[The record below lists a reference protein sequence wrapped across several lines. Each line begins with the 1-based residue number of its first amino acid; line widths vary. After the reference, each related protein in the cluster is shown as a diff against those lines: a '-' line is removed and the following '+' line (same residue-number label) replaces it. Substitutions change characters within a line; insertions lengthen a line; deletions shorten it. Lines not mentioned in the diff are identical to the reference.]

1 MPLDLLVLLCFI
13 GMIISAL
20 CCPTGCGGSDVGAEL
35 TGYIVSAIIA
45 LLAAIY
51 LIIAL
56 VAPERF

>member
-1 MPLDLLVLLCFI
+1 M
-13 GMIISAL
+13 G
-20 CCPTGCGGSDVGAEL
+20 TEL

-51 LIIAL
+51 LIVAL

>member
-1 MPLDLLVLLCFI
+1 
-13 GMIISAL
+13 
-20 CCPTGCGGSDVGAEL
+20 VGAEL

>member
-1 MPLDLLVLLCFI
+1 M
-13 GMIISAL
+13 GTA
-20 CCPTGCGGSDVGAEL
+20 L
-35 TGYIVSAIIA
+35 TGYIVSAVIA

>member
-1 MPLDLLVLLCFI
+1 VT
-13 GMIISAL
+13 SA
-20 CCPTGCGGSDVGAEL
+20 L
-35 TGYIVSAIIA
+35 TGYIISAVIA

>member
-1 MPLDLLVLLCFI
+1 M
-13 GMIISAL
+13 G
-20 CCPTGCGGSDVGAEL
+20 EL

-45 LLAAIY
+45 LLAGIY

>member
-1 MPLDLLVLLCFI
+1 MGD
-13 GMIISAL
+13 
-20 CCPTGCGGSDVGAEL
+20 L

-45 LLAAIY
+45 LIVGIY